1 MDKSESPN
9 ERFKRVLAQ
18 ATRALSAEPD
28 TEVKFGGDRPQVE
41 GAAARLPLPPRRL
54 DKTKVAVSRGHADAA
69 ALRLAHHD
77 EALHTRLQP
86 ENAEG
91 RALFQSLEDMR
102 CEALG
107 ANALEGVGQN
117 LAAALARQLEEKG
130 YRRMEDRQDVPV
142 QDIVA
147 LLARER
153 MTGRKTPKAASKLVD
168 LWREEIENA
177 AGSALDALGE
187 AATHRDQA
195 AFADLSRAVIDALE
209 LGDKTGDQDQ
219 SQEHDEAPPDDG
231 EAPHNDAESDD
242 QEDPSRGDD
251 PSQEQVPDESDATDG
266 DADLSDDPQS
276 IDEGDPQEDAGDDAP
291 ILQRE
296 TLKDS
301 GEIYSAYT
309 TEFDQ
314 VAHAEELCEATDLV
328 RLRKQLDSQLESL
341 HAVVARLANKL
352 HRRLL
357 AQQNR
362 AWQFDLDEGVLDAA
376 RLTRV
381 VIDPFQPLSFKQEKD
396 QEFRD
401 TTVTLLLDNS
411 GSMRGRPITVAAI
424 CADVL
429 ARTLERCSVK
439 VEILG
444 FTTMAW
450 KGGKSREA
458 WVSNGRPKHPGRLND
473 LRHIIYKP
481 AAVPW
486 RRSRD
491 NLGLMLKEGL
501 LKENIDGEALLW
513 AHQRLLARPEQ
524 RRILMVISD
533 GAPVDDTTS
542 SVNGG
547 SYLERHLREV
557 ITQIETAS
565 PVELLAIGIGHDV
578 TRFYR
583 RAITIS
589 DVDQLGGAMTEQLA
603 ALFEEEP
610 ASISPQRMR
619 RSGM

>member
-1 MDKSESPN
+1 MDQSESPI

-18 ATRALSAEPD
+18 TTRALSAEPD
-28 TEVKFGGDRPQVE
+28 TEVKFGGDRPNVE
-41 GAAARLPLPPRRL
+41 GAEARLPMPPRRL
-54 DKTKVAVSRGHADAA
+54 DQGKVAVSRGHADAA

-77 EALHTRLQP
+77 PALHRRLQP

-91 RALFQSLEDMR
+91 RALFRALEDMR

-107 ANALEGVGQN
+107 ANALEGVGRN
-117 LAAALARQLEEKG
+117 LSAALERRLEEKG

-142 QDIVA
+142 QDIVE

-153 MTGRKTPKAASKLVD
+153 MTGRKVPESAEKLVG
-168 LWREEIENA
+168 LWRDDIEKA
-177 AGSALDALGE
+177 CGPALDALAERGAHGDQE
-187 AATHRDQA
+187 AFSA
-195 AFADLSRAVIDALE
+195 LSRQLIDALE
-209 LGDKTGDQDQ
+209 LGDKQGDDAQDEEEEQ
-219 SQEHDEAPPDDG
+219 APPDEDQSGEDTGNDEDDDNAPQGEDTADDTMPDYGEAQDG
-231 EAPHNDAESDD
+231 EAEMS
-242 QEDPSRGDD
+242 E
-251 PSQEQVPDESDATDG
+251 E
-266 DADLSDDPQS
+266 PQT
-276 IDEGDPQEDAGDDAP
+276 IDEGEAQEQPGEDAP
-291 ILQRE
+291 ILRRE
-296 TLKDS
+296 TLGDS
-301 GEIYSAYT
+301 GETYRAYT
-309 TEFDQ
+309 TEYDQ
-314 VAHAEELCEATDLV
+314 IAQAQDLCAPDELA
-328 RLRKQLDSQLESL
+328 RLRRQLDTQLESL
-341 HAVVARLANKL
+341 HAVVSRLANKL

-376 RLTRV
+376 RLARV
-381 VIDPFQPLSFKQEKD
+381 VIDPFQPLSFKQEQD

-424 CADVL
+424 CADIL
-429 ARTLERCSVK
+429 ARTLERCGVK

-458 WVSNGRPKHPGRLND
+458 WVRDGRPKHPGRLND

-481 AAVPW
+481 ASVPW

-513 AHQRLLARPEQ
+513 AHDRLIARPEA

-542 SVNGG
+542 SANGG

-557 ITQIETAS
+557 IAMIENRS
-565 PVELLAIGIGHDV
+565 PVQLVAIGIGHDV

-589 DVDQLGGAMTEQLA
+589 DVDQLGGAMMEQLA
-603 ALFEEEP
+603 ALFEDEDTQP
-610 ASISPQRMR
+610 ALQRR
-619 RSGM
+619 KRAG

>member
-1 MDKSESPN
+1 MDQNESPN

-18 ATRALSAEPD
+18 ATRALSAEPEA
-28 TEVKFGGDRPQVE
+28 EVKFGGDRPMVDGTE
-41 GAAARLPLPPRRL
+41 ARLPLPPRRL
-54 DKTKVAVSRGHADAA
+54 DKNKVAISRGHADAA

-77 EALHTRLQP
+77 EALHRSLQP
-86 ENAEG
+86 ENPEG
-91 RALFQSLEDMR
+91 RALFQALEDMR

-107 ANALEGVGQN
+107 ANALDGVGRN
-117 LAAALARQLEEKG
+117 LTAALERKLDEKG

-142 QDIVA
+142 QDIIE

-153 MTGRKTPKAASKLVD
+153 MTGIKTPKSATKLVD
-168 LWREEIENA
+168 LWREEIENT
-177 AGSALDALGE
+177 AGKALDALSERGS
-187 AATHRDQA
+187 HLDQA
-195 AFADLSRAVIDALE
+195 TFSALTRDLIEALD
-209 LGDKTGDQDQ
+209 LGDKKGDQDHN
-219 SQEHDEAPPDDG
+219 EDKEDTPPDEGETPEEQADAPEENESPEGEQGAEDDVPDFG
-231 EAPHNDAESDD
+231 EANEG
-242 QEDPSRGDD
+242 E
-251 PSQEQVPDESDATDG
+251 
-266 DADLSDDPQS
+266 ADISDDPQS
-276 IDEGDPQEDAGDDAP
+276 IDEGDPRDDLGDDAP
-291 ILQRE
+291 ILRRE
-296 TLKDS
+296 TLGDS
-301 GEIYSAYT
+301 GENYRPYT

-314 VAHAEELCEATDLV
+314 LAHAEELCEPDELS
-328 RLRKQLDSQLESL
+328 RLRKQLDGQLESL
-341 HAVVARLANKL
+341 HAVVSRLANKL

-362 AWQFDLDEGVLDAA
+362 AWQFDLDEGVLDAS
-376 RLTRV
+376 RLTRI

-424 CADVL
+424 CADIL
-429 ARTLERCSVK
+429 ARTLERCGVK

-450 KGGKSREA
+450 KGGKSREQ
-458 WVSNGRPKHPGRLND
+458 WVKDGRPKHPGRLND
-473 LRHIIYKP
+473 LRHIVYK
-481 AAVPW
+481 AAGAPY

-491 NLGLMLKEGL
+491 SLGLMLKEGL

-513 AHQRLLARPEQ
+513 AHERLVARPEA

-542 SVNGG
+542 SANGG
-547 SYLERHLREV
+547 NYLERHLREV
-557 ITQIETAS
+557 IAKIEGQS

-589 DVDQLGGAMTEQLA
+589 DVDQLGGAMMEQLA
-603 ALFEEEP
+603 ALFEDESMGRP
-610 ASISPQRMR
+610 VRAR
-619 RSGM
+619 RRA

>member
-1 MDKSESPN
+1 MEQNETPN
-9 ERFKRVLAQ
+9 ERFKRVIAQ
-18 ATRALSAEPD
+18 ATRALSAEPEA
-28 TEVKFGGDRPQVE
+28 EVKFGGDQPSVE
-41 GAAARLPLPPRRL
+41 GTEARLPLPPRRL
-54 DKTKVAVSRGHADAA
+54 DKKKVAVSRGHADSA

-77 EALHTRLQP
+77 EALHRKLQP
-86 ENAEG
+86 DNPEG
-91 RALFQSLEDMR
+91 RGLFQALEDVR

-107 ANALEGVGQN
+107 ANALSGVGQN
-117 LAAALARQLEEKG
+117 LSAALERKLDEKG

-153 MTGRKTPKAASKLVD
+153 MTGLKPPKSAEKLVD
-168 LWREEIENA
+168 LWREDIEKV
-177 AGSALDALGE
+177 AGEALDALE
-187 AATHRDQA
+187 ARGSHTDQES
-195 AFADLSRAVIDALE
+195 FSTLSRTLIDALD
-209 LGDKTGDQDQ
+209 LGDKTGDEDQ
-219 SQEHDEAPPDDG
+219 SQDEQDAPPDEG
-231 EAPHNDAESDD
+231 ESPQEDSQSEEDD
-242 QEDPSRGDD
+242 QAPEGDD
-251 PSQEQVPDESDATDG
+251 PSQDDVPDFGEANDG
-266 DADLSDDPQS
+266 EADMPEEPQS
-276 IDEGDPQEDAGDDAP
+276 VDEGDPRDEPGDDAP
-291 ILQRE
+291 ILQRD
-296 TLKDS
+296 TLKDT
-301 GEIYSAYT
+301 GEHYRAYT
-309 TEFDQ
+309 TEYDQ
-314 VAHAEELCEATDLV
+314 VAHAEELCSADELS
-328 RLRKQLDSQLESL
+328 RLRNQLDTQLESL
-341 HAVVARLANKL
+341 HAVVSRLANKL

-362 AWQFDLDEGVLDAA
+362 AWQFDLDEGVLDAS
-376 RLTRV
+376 RLTRI

-424 CADVL
+424 CADIL
-429 ARTLERCSVK
+429 ARTLERCGVK

-450 KGGKSREA
+450 KGGKSREQ
-458 WVSNGRPKHPGRLND
+458 WVLDGRPKHPGRLND

-491 NLGLMLKEGL
+491 SLGLMLKEGL

-513 AHQRLLARPEQ
+513 ARDRLLARPEA
-524 RRILMVISD
+524 RRIMMVISD

-542 SVNGG
+542 SANGG

-557 ITQIETAS
+557 IAEIENKT
-565 PVELLAIGIGHDV
+565 PIELLAIGIGHDV

-589 DVDQLGGAMTEQLA
+589 DVEQLGGAMMEQLA
-603 ALFEEEP
+603 ALFEDESQDHP
-610 ASISPQRMR
+610 KRPR
-619 RSGM
+619 RRA